1 MPLAGPDAGREIQP
15 AARALLEQGQVE
27 ETLTGSAAAVSAI
40 RAMRE
45 QGVGVRPRAPG
56 LLRRNHHREGVRL
69 VQILPILSVAT
80 NTRRTI
86 PSVVIHLYHHED
98 CDRS

>member
-45 QGVGVRPRAPG
+45 TGGRRPSARSRTTTQESPQGRCKTGADSADSLCR
-56 LLRRNHHREGVRL
+56 
-69 VQILPILSVAT
+69 
-80 NTRRTI
+80 
-86 PSVVIHLYHHED
+86 HEHTKD
-98 CDRS
+98 DPVSCDTFVSP